1 MLARQLA
8 PRRLLS
14 SSLVRPAHPA
24 SRMSSSAQAQD
35 SGKSAGPVEQ
45 SIRDKLTT
53 ALSPSF
59 LAISN
64 DSHLHRHHA
73 PMKAIGGGGGETHFT
88 VQVVS
93 DKFEGLR
100 QIQRH
105 RLVNETLKS
114 EFDAGLH
121 ALSIKAK
128 SPTEYNKEQ
137 GTA

>member
-1 MLARQLA
+1 
-8 PRRLLS
+8 
-14 SSLVRPAHPA
+14 
-24 SRMSSSAQAQD
+24 MSTSAQAQ
-35 SGKSAGPVEQ
+35 GGEKAAGPVEQ

-53 ALSPSF
+53 ALTPSF

-137 GTA
+137 TA

>member
-1 MLARQLA
+1 MSTTA
-8 PRRLLS
+8 PTQGGEK
-14 SSLVRPAHPA
+14 A
-24 SRMSSSAQAQD
+24 
-35 SGKSAGPVEQ
+35 AGPVEQ

-114 EFDAGLH
+114 EFEAGLH